1 MVTAEPYNAFLLS
14 NPRFG
19 LTIDE
24 LQNDIGA
31 VMADLKPK
39 ISFLPSG
46 DVVIK
51 VIPSS
56 VSWHEKTP
64 LSGQKS
70 AISKIV
76 KDNDLASSTTL
87 CVVDSNRKNFF
98 QNSF

>member
-1 MVTAEPYNAFLLS
+1 MVTAEPFNALLLS

-24 LQNDIGA
+24 LQNELSAI
-31 VMADLKPK
+31 MANLKPS

-46 DVVIK
+46 DVVVK

-56 VSWHEKTP
+56 ISWHEKTSVSR
-64 LSGQKS
+64 LKS
-70 AISKIV
+70 SISKLV

-87 CVVDSNRKNFF
+87 CAVDSNGKNLPH
-98 QNSF
+98 S